1 MIFKTIFRTSGRHA
15 GVSELLMSV
24 FQEFCSYIIG
34 DELRN
39 DPGYW
44 LLDAGCFS

>member
-1 MIFKTIFRTSGRHA
+1 
-15 GVSELLMSV
+15 MSV